1 MGKIASATNKQKE
14 EEEDS
19 TETEGDE
26 SDSVIPDFKEAT
38 KVVKNNDSNEINTGE
53 KLKSDV
59 VAVGDDEINTGEKL
73 NSDVV
78 AVCGDDNKVLSSISL
93 KLKSEPKPSSSST
106 PSLLDSS
113 FTSLARSSS
122 LVPVTA
128 TPVTTQSTTST
139 STTP

>member
-1 MGKIASATNKQKE
+1 MGKIASATNKKKE

-59 VAVGDDEINTGEKL
+59 VAV
-73 NSDVV
+73 
-78 AVCGDDNKVLSSISL
+78 CGDDNKVLSSISL

-122 LVPVTA
+122 LV
-128 TPVTTQSTTST
+128 
-139 STTP
+139 